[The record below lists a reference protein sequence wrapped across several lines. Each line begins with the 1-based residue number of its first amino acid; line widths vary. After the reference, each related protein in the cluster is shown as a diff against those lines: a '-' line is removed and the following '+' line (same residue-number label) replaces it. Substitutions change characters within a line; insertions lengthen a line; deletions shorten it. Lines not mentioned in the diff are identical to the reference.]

1 MRADIRHLERQ
12 PAARSRGVRQE
23 LLDVFHRGIDLL
35 PILLTLLLRLLTFR
49 CTRGLSP
56 CAHIEAFLAF
66 DGGDRIQ
73 LCEEI
78 WNVASPK
85 VNYYWRD
92 GTFDALEELRT
103 RELNHRTYGNGRGL

>member
-78 WNVASPK
+78 WNVASPN

-103 RELNHRTYGNGRGL
+103 KELYNRKYGNGRSI